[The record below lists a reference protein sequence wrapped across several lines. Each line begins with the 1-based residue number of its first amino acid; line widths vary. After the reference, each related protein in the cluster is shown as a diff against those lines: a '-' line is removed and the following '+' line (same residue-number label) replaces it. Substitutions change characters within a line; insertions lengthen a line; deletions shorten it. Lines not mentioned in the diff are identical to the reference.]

1 MPKIIIVYDD
11 SMKVCGRA
19 KTILGEKSYGEMILK
34 RESMFLRMKEIVKTI
49 KGVDIV
55 KLKKV
60 DSFNLNNYSSDT
72 IFFHLLA
79 SSAVLAT
86 EEFKLLIEKV
96 KYAKNNYIVKDEGKI
111 HGAIVHNKMEYV
123 IFLDGY
129 KETRRI
135 DHSYGDCID
144 TNIFVDLSDYE
155 KLLLFISGGFESRYF
170 NSLQGDANTVTKHS
184 SDKKKMKKEYS
195 YYWLL
200 PEPMKSWMV
209 MPYNYEECETS
220 ASYTME
226 RMPMTD
232 IAIRWTHSAIDL
244 DEFRKI
250 LDKSFYYFGCRNKKE
265 ITSREYC
272 KTRDRLYL
280 DKLNSRII
288 ELKKMDEYSCLADLV
303 KIGTDY
309 PSIDEIVEN
318 YKKVYR
324 KVLAKNKER
333 KYLSVIG
340 HGDFFFA
347 NMLYSKELNM
357 LKLIDPKGA
366 LRESDLWT
374 DPYYDIAKLSHS
386 VCGNYDFFNTG
397 SYSIDL
403 NSRLKFELNVFTD
416 NTKEKEIFK
425 KYLDANGYDYYVV
438 RIYEASL
445 FLSMLPL
452 HIDNLHKVL
461 GFVLNA
467 INIIEEVDENV

>member
-1 MPKIIIVYDD
+1 M
-11 SMKVCGRA
+11 
-19 KTILGEKSYGEMILK
+19 
-34 RESMFLRMKEIVKTI
+34 
-49 KGVDIV
+49 
-55 KLKKV
+55 
-60 DSFNLNNYSSDT
+60 
-72 IFFHLLA
+72 
-79 SSAVLAT
+79 
-86 EEFKLLIEKV
+86 
-96 KYAKNNYIVKDEGKI
+96 
-111 HGAIVHNKMEYV
+111 
-123 IFLDGY
+123 
-129 KETRRI
+129 
-135 DHSYGDCID
+135 
-144 TNIFVDLSDYE
+144 
-155 KLLLFISGGFESRYF
+155 
-170 NSLQGDANTVTKHS
+170 
-184 SDKKKMKKEYS
+184 
-195 YYWLL
+195 
-200 PEPMKSWMV
+200 
-209 MPYNYEECETS
+209 
-220 ASYTME
+220 
-226 RMPMTD
+226 
-232 IAIRWTHSAIDL
+232 
-244 DEFRKI
+244 
-250 LDKSFYYFGCRNKKE
+250 
-265 ITSREYC
+265 
-272 KTRDRLYL
+272 
-280 DKLNSRII
+280 
-288 ELKKMDEYSCLADLV
+288 KKMDEYSCLADLV